1 MHVDQLRKRRERF
14 ALLEEQRENV
24 KSEKRKLKFCEGVL
38 ENSAI
43 ISVIQLILILVRII
57 IIIIVGVGWDGV
69 EWKCRVEWT
78 RVK

>member
-1 MHVDQLRKRRERF
+1 MHVDQLRKRREKF
-14 ALLEEQRENV
+14 ALLDEQRENV

-43 ISVIQLILILVRII
+43 ISVIHVILILVRI